1 MILMQVLESLKKIII
16 IIYNIKTI
24 KTNIKFCLS
33 LLYKDGKIYLVKNKT

>member
-16 IIYNIKTI
+16 IYSIKTI
-24 KTNIKFCLS
+24 KTNTKLCLS